1 MIESATLEILARLL
15 GVDAAELQVRP
26 LPGGISNRGCLLTCG
41 SDQWAV
47 RLPLATGNGS
57 GSGSGSGSGKTLDLE
72 TEARVLALAAEA
84 RLAPEMLVC
93 DVETGALATRYLQR
107 ATSLTA
113 EQVRDNANIDRIA
126 ATLRRLHNLPA
137 PTGLRAFQPTELARI
152 YIDAA
157 RAAPGTSRKPAYER
171 RRWSLEFE
179 RLARDYEATFEPTAL
194 CHNDLVAANI
204 LDEGQLWL
212 VDFEYAVRA
221 DPVLDLAG
229 LAGLNGFGPAQTHRL
244 MDAYYGQ
251 GSAPVSIAQL
261 NQVVRLVRLM
271 AFFWALVHGGS
282 EPTDDRE
289 HFAAA
294 MAAVLR

>member
-1 MIESATLEILARLL
+1 MIESATLGILARLL

-57 GSGSGSGSGKTLDLE
+57 GSGTGSGKTLDLE
-72 TEARVLALAAEA
+72 TEGRVLALAAEA

-93 DVETGALATRYLQR
+93 DAETGALVTRYLQG
-107 ATSLTA
+107 ATSLNA
-113 EQVRDNANIDRIA
+113 EQVRQHANIDRIA
-126 ATLRRLHNLPA
+126 ATLRRLHSLSA
-137 PTGLRAFQPTELARI
+137 PTGLRAFRPRELARI

-157 RAAPGTSRKPAYER
+157 RAASGASRELADER
-171 RRWSLEFE
+171 RRWSLQFE
-179 RLARDYEATFEPTAL
+179 RLARDYEAAFEPTAL
-194 CHNDLVAANI
+194 CHNDLVGANI
-204 LDEGQLWL
+204 LDDGQLWL

-244 MDAYYGQ
+244 MDAYYRQ

-282 EPTDDRE
+282 EATDDRE
-289 HFAAA
+289 IFAAA